1 MKDLY
6 EAIDYII
13 SKDKELEAI
22 DLLVTSHRSKHL
34 QLQDNYRSVKSSLKA
49 IHKINASNNK
59 DKKIAIDSLSEV

>member
-22 DLLVTSHRSKHL
+22 DLLMTSHRSKYM
-34 QLQDNYRSVKSSLKA
+34 QLQDDCRFAKSSLKA

-59 DKKIAIDSLSEV
+59 DKKSVIDSLSEV